1 MANGMMGNSMGAQPP
16 VNDPASMTQTAED
29 AILDMHLTEDV
40 KKALQAKGVDISAV
54 MNRGP
59 QEPVVVI
66 PISAIMDRYPSESPE
81 ESMKQFVMDMTQNQQ
96 QVSAPSPMAN
106 QLQMAAD
113 APKPEGLGAPMN
125 RPPMTA

>member
-106 QLQMAAD
+106 QPQMAAD

>member
-1 MANGMMGNSMGAQPP
+1 MGNSMGAQPP

-106 QLQMAAD
+106 QPQMATD

>member
-16 VNDPASMTQTAED
+16 INDPASMTQTAED

-106 QLQMAAD
+106 QPQMAAD

>member
-1 MANGMMGNSMGAQPP
+1 MGNSMGAQPP

-81 ESMKQFVMDMTQNQQ
+81 ESMKQFVMDMTQSQQ
-96 QVSAPSPMAN
+96 QVSAPSPMAS
-106 QLQMAAD
+106 QPPMAAD

>member
-81 ESMKQFVMDMTQNQQ
+81 ESMKQFVMDMTQRLQ
-96 QVSAPSPMAN
+96 QVSAPSPMAS
-106 QLQMAAD
+106 QPPMAAD
-113 APKPEGLGAPMN
+113 APKPEVFGAP
-125 RPPMTA
+125 

>member
-1 MANGMMGNSMGAQPP
+1 MMGNSMGAQPP

-29 AILDMHLTEDV
+29 AILDMHLTDDV

-54 MNRGP
+54 MDRGP

-106 QLQMAAD
+106 QPQMAAD

>member
-106 QLQMAAD
+106 QPQMAAD
-113 APKPEGLGAPMN
+113 APKPEGLGAPMS